1 MTWFHA
7 ARARLRL
14 LAPRAA
20 ESRIDEEI
28 RFHIEMETQRLVREQ
43 KLGPD
48 EARRRALVTFG
59 GVQQHRETLRDG
71 RGTAWFSGLSLDL
84 KLGFRMLVKYPG
96 LTVVGGLAMAFG
108 IWFGAVT
115 FQMWNALT
123 STKLPLPDGDRIVR
137 IQNWDTKALHDE
149 DRVLYDYQLWRSAKS
164 ITDLG
169 AYRNAG
175 VNVVGADGGAQPEIA
190 AEITASAFRI
200 APERPLL
207 GRVLQESDERAGA
220 DPVVLLGHTV
230 WTNRFASDPQ
240 IVGRTVKIGN
250 GFATVVGVMPEGFL
264 FPMAHQLW
272 LPLRMNATGAEPR
285 SGAEIKVFGRLAPG
299 MTFDNAQ
306 AEIRSIGKRLAAEHP
321 TTHAQIQPYVT
332 PYTQLSI
339 NNNDMTGMMALSYIF
354 VVALVMVV
362 CSTVALLLFAR
373 AASRE
378 TEILVRS
385 ALGASRRRIVTQLF
399 AEALVLAG
407 VAALVGLAGAQFALA
422 RLGRP
427 YLEMNYGFLPFW
439 LDFNLS
445 AATITYA
452 LALAVIGAVV
462 AGVMPARKITR
473 GLGTRLRAGTAGG
486 GGVSFG
492 GVWTAVIVTQVALTV
507 ALPSVVMLVRGEIK
521 RIESYDAGFPTK
533 EYLGMTVGVDEVLGE
548 ELLTPSPEASAVRS
562 SRISNSLEALRRRLE
577 AEPGVAGVTFSN
589 ALPALDHDYRRVEV
603 VSLPGKIRDWVST
616 ASIHASYF
624 DVLQAPVLAGRAF
637 TAADLAPDARVVIV
651 DKAFADLVLGGRNP
665 VGHRVRIANSTAALD
680 STADRLDS
688 YEIVGL
694 VKELGMSSAA
704 MPQRWAGLYLPV
716 VPGSRGSVKMI
727 VHTRGEPLSFAT
739 RVRELAA
746 TVDASLRVVEVTPL
760 DKVTSPLLWLHRLWE
775 RIIIGLTAV
784 ALLLSL
790 AGIYAVL
797 AYIVARRTREIGVR
811 VALGASSRRV
821 ITSIFR
827 RPLIQVSLGVIAGS
841 VLIAMGSIV
850 AGNTTQFEGSG
861 IGGMLTPSEVA
872 LLVGYAMLMLGVCTL
887 ACVVP
892 TMRALRVQPTEALRA
907 E

>member
-7 ARARLRL
+7 AKARLRL
-14 LAPRAA
+14 LAPKAA
-20 ESRIDEEI
+20 ESRIDDEI
-28 RFHIEMETQRLVREQ
+28 RFHIEMETQRLVREL
-43 KLGPD
+43 KLDPD
-48 EARRRALVTFG
+48 EARRRALATFG

-96 LTVVGGLAMAFG
+96 LTVIGGLAMAFG

-115 FQMWNALT
+115 VQMFGVIT
-123 STKLPLPDGDRIVR
+123 TTKLPLPDGDRIVR
-137 IQNWDTKALHDE
+137 IQNWDTKTLQDE
-149 DRVLYDYQLWRSAKS
+149 DRVLYDYQLWRSARS

-169 AYRNAG
+169 AYRDAN
-175 VNVVGADGGAQPEIA
+175 VNLVGAHDGAHPEVT

-220 DPVVLLGHTV
+220 APVVLLGHKV
-230 WTNRFASDPQ
+230 WTERFDRDPQ
-240 IVGRTVKIGN
+240 IVGRNVKLGN
-250 GFATVVGVMPEGFL
+250 GFATVVGVMPEGFA
-264 FPMAHQLW
+264 FPMAHEVW
-272 LPLRMNATGAEPR
+272 LPLRTNVAGAEPR
-285 SGAEIKVFGRLAPG
+285 RGAVIKVFGRLAPG
-299 MTFDNAQ
+299 MTFESAQ
-306 AEIRSIGKRLAAEHP
+306 AELASIGKRLAAEHP
-321 TTHAQIQPYVT
+321 ATHAQLQPYVT
-332 PYTQLSI
+332 PYTQMSI
-339 NNNDMTGMMALSYIF
+339 NNDDMLTIIGLSHVFI
-354 VVALVMVV
+354 VALVVVV

-385 ALGASRRRIVTQLF
+385 ALGASRRRIVMQLF

-407 VAALVGLAGAQFALA
+407 VASVVGLGAAQFALA

-427 YLEMNYGFLPFW
+427 YLEMNYGMLPFW

-445 AATITYA
+445 PTTIVYA

-473 GLGTRLRAGTAGG
+473 GVGTRLRAGTAG

-507 ALPSVVMLVRGEIK
+507 ALPSVVMLVRSESK
-521 RIESYDAGFPTK
+521 RVESYDVGFPTQ
-533 EYLGMTVGVDEVLGE
+533 EYLAVTLGVDGASDET
-548 ELLTPSPEASAVRS
+548 LTPEARAELGARMS
-562 SRISNSLEALRRRLE
+562 SSLEALRGRLA
-577 AEPGVAGVTFSN
+577 AEPGVAGVTFVDG
-589 ALPALDHDYRRVEV
+589 LPGEDHVYRRVEV
-603 VSLPGKIRDWVST
+603 VSLPDKTRSWVAT
-616 ASIHASYF
+616 ASIHSSYF
-624 DVLQAPVLAGRAF
+624 QVLQAPVLAGRAF
-637 TAADLAPDARVVIV
+637 AGADVSPDVRVVIV
-651 DKAFADLVLGGRNP
+651 DKAFVEQVMGGRNP
-665 VGHRVRIANSTAALD
+665 IGHRLRIATSTAALD
-680 STADRLDS
+680 SNAAQLPW
-688 YEIVGL
+688 YEIVGV

-704 MPQRWAGLYLPV
+704 MPQRQPGMYLPF
-716 VPGSRGSVKMI
+716 VPGSQGGVNMI
-727 VHTRGEPLSFAT
+727 VHSRGDPLSIVP
-739 RVRELAA
+739 RVRELATA
-746 TVDASLRVVEVTPL
+746 VDASLRVETVTRVDQL
-760 DKVTSPLLWLHRLWE
+760 RTPLLWLHRLWE

-797 AYIVARRTREIGVR
+797 SYIVARRTREIGVR
-811 VALGASSRRV
+811 VALGASARRV

-827 RPLIQVSLGVIAGS
+827 RPLTQVTLGVIAGS
-841 VLIAMGSIV
+841 VLIYVASIGV
-850 AGNTTQFEGSG
+850 ANTTQFEGTG
-861 IGGMLTPSEVA
+861 IGGALTLGEVA
-872 LLVGYAMLMLGVCTL
+872 LLVVYAILMLGVCTL

-892 TMRALRVQPTEALRA
+892 TIRALRVQPTEALRA